1 MDHYKYIFVV
11 LVYRNT
17 SDLRECLDSIKEKVS
32 LYKVVVVNAFY
43 DDISQGEA
51 EKIAVQYGCD
61 FINIENKGYSFGN
74 NQGIE
79 YARTHYE
86 YDYIIISNPD
96 IVVEKFDDAFMGKD
110 FHYDII
116 APQII
121 AASGKAQNPA
131 AVKRSSWSEY
141 LIYKGYVNNSYILL
155 FLGLLITKM
164 NREFI
169 LKLKKLRKEHIYDIY
184 CAHGSFLLLSKKAV
198 ELLEPVYD
206 ENIFL
211 FAEESVL
218 AIKSTSVHL
227 KTCYTDFI
235 SIHHKEDGSMKLSN
249 LSVTG
254 EMRKSNIY
262 VYENYIMHVK

>member
-1 MDHYKYIFVV
+1 MSYFKYIFVI

-17 SDLRECLDSIKEKVS
+17 SDLQECLDSIKNKVS
-32 LYKVVVVNAFY
+32 LYKVIVVNAFY
-43 DDISQGEA
+43 DDKSQKEA
-51 EKIAVQYGCD
+51 ERIAVQYDCD
-61 FINIENKGYSFGN
+61 FIKIENKGYSFGN
-74 NQGIE
+74 NRGIDF
-79 YARTHYE
+79 ARNHYD

-96 IVVEKFDDAFMGKD
+96 IVVEKFNDSFIKKD
-110 FHYDII
+110 FNYDII

-131 AVKRSSWSEY
+131 AVKRSSLSEY

-155 FLGLLITKM
+155 LLGLVITKI
-164 NREFI
+164 NRELI
-169 LKLKKLRKEHIYDIY
+169 LTTKKIRKKHIYDIY
-184 CAHGSFLLLSKKAV
+184 CAHGSFLMLSKKAV

-206 ENIFL
+206 EHIFL
-211 FAEESVL
+211 FAEESFL
-218 AIKSTSVHL
+218 AIKSKSVNL

-235 SIHHKEDGSMKLSN
+235 SIHHKEDGSMKLSD

-262 VYENYIMHVK
+262 VYENYIKHIK